1 MLGHAAIHLQ
11 RLPKCISQQIVLSM
25 LCEALMIG
33 SLHLDDE
40 LCDSIYIH
48 IYIVFLMVT

>member
-1 MLGHAAIHLQ
+1 
-11 RLPKCISQQIVLSM
+11 M

-40 LCDSIYIH
+40 LYDCIFCVCVC
-48 IYIVFLMVT
+48 VFNGYLMVRSVYGNDVW